1 MKTKHL
7 LFAVPLAAMG
17 LASCSNEEMKP
28 QAIMTGETIK
38 TSLAINVP
46 TEGYTTRQSADITQ
60 NNNNNFRGMQDLM
73 LYSLIDV
80 PNNNTNI
87 GKGQELASLTG
98 KSMDN
103 SSHVYTDVQLPIGA
117 KNFLLYGRA
126 NPSYGTNNVTVED
139 KFTNGVLNAT
149 MATTTGNGNTQDIKF
164 NLENIIGNNSTDYT
178 TIQSTFLTYLNNI
191 VTALNTAKSN
201 TSTTTANQ
209 VFTEAYD
216 NFTASSQ
223 NGLRAGSATMIKQN
237 VQDLCDK
244 IMLIK
249 STNDDA
255 TDGIADK
262 VLEAINMSPFKT
274 TESTVNND
282 EVLVDWADD
291 ANEKTQK
298 FPNSLGL
305 PDGAAILTYINGT
318 FSYVSPSIPNYGA
331 IVQDITKITYP
342 AELYYYD
349 NTPLWATSKT
359 MDTDWWAKTAANW
372 NGVNWAATGDNEFAG
387 KGIIDLTTR
396 TVALDHNINYGVA
409 CLETTVKCGSNSLQD
424 NAKAVAGAI
433 ADQTIAVPANGF
445 TVTGILVGGQ
455 PDEVGW
461 DFTHSGT
468 NMDKTI
474 YDKQIT
480 GMAATYNTAT
490 GINYT
495 LLLDNYSKSG
505 NGQNPVNV
513 AIELENNSGQGFYGI
528 EGYIPN
534 GEKFYLIAKLEIP
547 SNQTQDITFPNGET
561 RRYPYTGTPRIF
573 MQDYKTVANFTINSL
588 QKAYVTIP
596 DMRSVKLE
604 LGVSVDLKWEVGFT
618 FNPVID

>member
-1 MKTKHL
+1 MKSKHL
-7 LFAVPLAAMG
+7 LYAIPMLAMG
-17 LASCSNEEMKP
+17 FASCSNEEMKP

-46 TEGYTTRQSADITQ
+46 TEGYTTRQSAEITQ

-73 LYSLIDV
+73 LYSLINV
-80 PNNNTNI
+80 PNDNTNI

-98 KSMDN
+98 KSLDN

-117 KNFLLYGRA
+117 NNFLLYGRA

-149 MATTTGNGNTQDIKF
+149 MARTTGNGNTKEIKF
-164 NLENIIGNNSTDYT
+164 NLENIIGNNSTAYT
-178 TIQSTFLTYLNNI
+178 TIQSIFLAYLNNI
-191 VTALNTAKSN
+191 VSKLNTAKSSS
-201 TSTTTANQ
+201 STTTANQ

-255 TDGIADK
+255 TDKIADE
-262 VLEAINMSPFKT
+262 VLKAINMKPFKT

-291 ANEKTQK
+291 ANEKTK
-298 FPNSLGL
+298 EFPNSLGL
-305 PDGAAILTYINGT
+305 PNGAAILTCNNGT

-359 MDTDWWAKTAANW
+359 MDTRWWAKTAANW
-372 NGVNWAATGDNEFAG
+372 DGVNWGGNEFAG
-387 KGIIDLTTR
+387 KQIIDLTTR
-396 TVALDHNINYGVA
+396 TVALDHNINDGVA
-409 CLETTVKCGSNSLQD
+409 CLETTVKCGKSSLQD
-424 NAKAVAGAI
+424 NAKDVAGAI
-433 ADQTIAVPANGF
+433 ADQTIAVPNDGF
-445 TVTGILVGGQ
+445 PVTGILVGGQ
-455 PDEVGW
+455 PDVVGW

-468 NMDKTI
+468 SMDKTI
-474 YDKQIT
+474 YDKDIT
-480 GMAATYNTAT
+480 KMAATFSSAT
-490 GINYT
+490 GKNYT

-547 SNQTQDITFPNGET
+547 SDQTITFPEKET
-561 RRYPYTGTPRIF
+561 RRYPYTNNSRIF

-588 QKAYVTIP
+588 KKAYVTIP

-604 LGVSVDLKWEVGFT
+604 LGVSVDLKWESGFT
-618 FNPVID
+618 FNPNID

>member
-1 MKTKHL
+1 MKSKHL
-7 LFAVPLAAMG
+7 LYAIPMLAMG
-17 LASCSNEEMKP
+17 FASCSNEEMKP

-46 TEGYTTRQSADITQ
+46 TEGYTTRQSAEITQ

-73 LYSLIDV
+73 LYSLINV
-80 PNNNTNI
+80 PNDNTNI

-98 KSMDN
+98 KSLDN

-117 KNFLLYGRA
+117 NNFLLYGRA

-149 MATTTGNGNTQDIKF
+149 MARTTGNGNTKEIKF

-178 TIQSTFLTYLNNI
+178 TIQSIFLAYLNNI
-191 VTALNTAKSN
+191 VSKLNTAKSSS
-201 TSTTTANQ
+201 STTTANQ

-255 TDGIADK
+255 TDKIADE
-262 VLEAINMSPFKT
+262 VLKAINMKPFKT

-291 ANEKTQK
+291 ANEKTK
-298 FPNSLGL
+298 EFPNSLGL
-305 PDGAAILTYINGT
+305 PNGAAILTCNNGT

-359 MDTDWWAKTAANW
+359 MDTRWWAKTAANW
-372 NGVNWAATGDNEFAG
+372 DGVNWGGNEFAG
-387 KGIIDLTTR
+387 KQIIDLTTR

-409 CLETTVKCGSNSLQD
+409 CLETTVKCGKSSLQD
-424 NAKAVAGAI
+424 NAKDVAGAI
-433 ADQTIAVPANGF
+433 ADQTIAVPNDGF
-445 TVTGILVGGQ
+445 PVTGILVGGQ
-455 PDEVGW
+455 PDVVGW

-468 NMDKTI
+468 SMDKTI
-474 YDKQIT
+474 YDKDIT
-480 GMAATYNTAT
+480 KMAATFSSAT
-490 GINYT
+490 GKNYT

-513 AIELENNSGQGFYGI
+513 AIELKNNSGQGFYGI

-547 SNQTQDITFPNGET
+547 SDQTITFPEKET
-561 RRYPYTGTPRIF
+561 RRYPYTNNSRIF

-588 QKAYVTIP
+588 KKAYVTIP

-604 LGVSVDLKWEVGFT
+604 LGVSVDLDWIAGFN
-618 FNPVID
+618 FNVDID